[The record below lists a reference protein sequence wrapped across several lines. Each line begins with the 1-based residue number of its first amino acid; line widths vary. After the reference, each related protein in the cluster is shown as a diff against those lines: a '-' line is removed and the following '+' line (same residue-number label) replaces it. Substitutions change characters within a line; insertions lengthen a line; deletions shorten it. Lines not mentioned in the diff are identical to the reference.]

1 MHNFV
6 TNNKESLVS
15 LIVSLYFC
23 FYKSDPN
30 FLCPLSYN
38 YYYGLSVHFS
48 FLYINW
54 VTCHW
59 WVPFNYHLFIGTVV
73 LLHPLCHFPCISPL
87 LSSLSTLSPGFFP
100 PPFWSSSHCP
110 CPPPSL
116 PVFAAQAFSGASSCI
131 FADLGLTASA
141 SYLGPSLSCWAWCPW
156 SWGCFSY

>member
-1 MHNFV
+1 M
-6 TNNKESLVS
+6 
-15 LIVSLYFC
+15 
-23 FYKSDPN
+23 
-30 FLCPLSYN
+30 
-38 YYYGLSVHFS
+38 HFS

-73 LLHPLCHFPCISPL
+73 LLHPHCHFPCISPL
-87 LSSLSTLSPGFFP
+87 LSSLSTLSPGLFP

-156 SWGCFSY
+156 RWGCFLYWIEYFANISLFAWNFFLLSKSQNQIKNALLYLN